1 MVSLLTPAP
10 GPMRKEVIDEW
21 FRSFLSSSL
30 ELISTFN
37 NEKNFWLYL
46 SIVSLFAT
54 IVIDP
59 VPQRIAALD
68 DNNDAPIQ
76 FFKDP

>member
-1 MVSLLTPAP
+1 VEKELIER
-10 GPMRKEVIDEW
+10 GYEKEVIDEW

-37 NEKNFWLYL
+37 NEKKFWLYL

-54 IVIDP
+54 IVTDP
-59 VPQRIAALD
+59 APQRIAALD
-68 DNNDAPIQ
+68 DNNDAPI
-76 FFKDP
+76 